1 MLEQLF
7 GSKTRL
13 RLLRLLFR
21 FPDKSFYVRELSRE
35 LGTQINAIRREIDL
49 LSHLGL
55 LVESND
61 LCKDKSADYGAS
73 LRKYFKLNQEASLY
87 PEMKSLVSKIQLLGE
102 EALIKDIREKGG
114 RIKLFLLTGRF
125 THDVRSPSDIL
136 LVGALK
142 ERSLMKIFSDYE
154 KELGFE
160 IRFTLMTE
168 AEFKERRH
176 MMDKF
181 LFSLFETENVKVVNE
196 LNV

>member
-13 RLLRLLFR
+13 RVLRLLFR
-21 FPDKSFYVRELSRE
+21 FPEKYFFVRELARE
-35 LGTQINAIRREIDL
+35 LGTQINAIRREIEL
-49 LSHLGL
+49 LERSGL
-55 LVESND
+55 IIEVKEAQ
-61 LCKDKSADYGAS
+61 KSKTAEYGAS
-73 LRKYFKLNQEASLY
+73 LRKYFKLNQESLLY

-102 EALIKDIREKGG
+102 EALIKDVQDKGG
-114 RIKLFLLTGRF
+114 KIKLFLLTGRF
-125 THDVRSPSDIL
+125 THDLKAPSDVLI
-136 LVGALK
+136 VGDIK
-142 ERSLMKIFSDYE
+142 ERSLTKIFSDYE

-160 IRFTLMTE
+160 IRFTLMSE

-181 LFSLFETENVKVVNE
+181 LFSLFETENMKVVNE